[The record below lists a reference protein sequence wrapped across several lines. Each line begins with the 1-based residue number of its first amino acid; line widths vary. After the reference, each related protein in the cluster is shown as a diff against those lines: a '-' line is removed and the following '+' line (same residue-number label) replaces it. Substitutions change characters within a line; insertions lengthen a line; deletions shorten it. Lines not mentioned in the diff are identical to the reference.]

1 MFALSGDT
9 RLLVLKLSEGDGV
22 TDTSKTISRRQAL
35 AGIAAVG
42 AAVAAS
48 RPVEAQAWG
57 RVFIFN
63 TASEKV
69 ELKLNRRALP
79 AIVGTEREDYYI
91 PDVISID
98 RTALLPDLVLGEFA
112 NRNTLHV
119 QFSDRQVVYD
129 IQIDPA
135 KYDLKHDLQLY
146 VHRDGLVIL
155 HDGVEM
161 TGGVTQIS

>member
-1 MFALSGDT
+1 M
-9 RLLVLKLSEGDGV
+9 
-22 TDTSKTISRRQAL
+22 TDSSKTISRRQAL
-35 AGIAAVG
+35 AGIASVG

-112 NRNTLHV
+112 NRNKLHV
-119 QFSDRQVVYD
+119 QYSDHEVVYD

-135 KYDLKHDLQLY
+135 KYNLKHDLQLY
-146 VHRDGLVIL
+146 VHRDGLVML
-155 HDGVEM
+155 HDGVDI
-161 TGGVTQIS
+161 TNGVTRIS